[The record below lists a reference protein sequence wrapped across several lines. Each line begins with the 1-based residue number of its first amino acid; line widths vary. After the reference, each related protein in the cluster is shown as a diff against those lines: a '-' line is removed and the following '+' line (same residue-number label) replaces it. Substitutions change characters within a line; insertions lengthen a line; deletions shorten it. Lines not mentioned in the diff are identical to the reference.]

1 MNPYQVLGVSPDAS
15 DDEIK
20 KAYRTLSKKYHPD
33 ANINSANQA
42 EYTEKFKEVQN
53 AYKMIMDGRKKG
65 FGSNGQYQNTG
76 SYQNYGQHQ
85 NTGSYQGYGQYSGY
99 GQYQGT
105 DQGAF
110 QEAGAYIQARRYQE
124 ALNILESIRNRN
136 ALWFY
141 YSALAMNGLGNNA
154 TALEYAQTAAQ
165 MEPGNIQYI
174 FLVQQLQGATGAYQQ
189 TRGTYGPT
197 INLSSCCYTYLMW
210 QLMMTCCC

>member
-1 MNPYQVLGVSPDAS
+1 MNPYQILGISPDAS
-15 DDEIK
+15 DDEVK

-42 EYTEKFKEVQN
+42 EYTEKFKQVQN

-65 FGSNGQYQNTG
+65 FQSSASQGYGQYQNTGSYSGYGQYQNTG
-76 SYQNYGQHQ
+76 SYQ
-85 NTGSYQGYGQYSGY
+85 GYS
-99 GQYQGT
+99 QYQGS
-105 DQGAF
+105 DQALF

-124 ALNILESIRNRN
+124 ALNVLESIRNRN
-136 ALWFY
+136 SLWFY
-141 YSALAMNGLGNNA
+141 YSALAMNGLGNNV

-174 FLVQQLQGATGAYQQ
+174 FLVQQLQGASGTYQQ

-197 INLSSCCYTYLMW
+197 INLSSCCYTYLMCR
-210 QLMMTCCC
+210 MMLCCC